1 MIAYMG
7 KLGKHNRAIT
17 ADLEQP
23 PAAPAIG
30 TRAIS
35 ANLESA
41 FWYQLKQIS
50 IDRDIPMRWLI
61 REALNDLFIKY
72 GKETVAVPQA
82 QGDSPLASESMGQG
96 AGTSSGNALVN
107 TTYEFPK
114 QFEVPFEKWMAANDW
129 SGTELL
135 RKAFSLFEIA
145 QEAKE
150 QGNRL
155 GVLSKD
161 RQVIAEIIGL

>member
-1 MIAYMG
+1 MG
-7 KLGKHNRAIT
+7 KLGKHNREIT
-17 ADLEQP
+17 TDLEQT
-23 PAAPAIG
+23 PAAAAVDG
-30 TRAIS
+30 TRTIS
-35 ANLESA
+35 ANLESP

-61 REALNDLFIKY
+61 REALNDLFTKY
-72 GKETVAVPQA
+72 GKETVATPQG
-82 QGDSPLASESMGQG
+82 QGDSRLAAESMEQG
-96 AGTSSGNALVN
+96 AGTSSGSALVN

-114 QFEVPFEKWMAANDW
+114 QFEEPFEKWMAANDW
-129 SGTELL
+129 TGTELL
-135 RKAFSLFEIA
+135 RKAFSLFEVA

-155 GVLSKD
+155 GVLSRD

>member
-1 MIAYMG
+1 MIVYMG
-7 KLGKHNRAIT
+7 KLGKHNREIT
-17 ADLEQP
+17 TGLEESP
-23 PAAPAIG
+23 VAPAIDG
-30 TRAIS
+30 TRTIS

-50 IDRDIPMRWLI
+50 IDWDIPMRWLI

-72 GKETVAVPQA
+72 GKETVAAPQA

-96 AGTSSGNALVN
+96 AGTSAGNALVN

-114 QFEVPFEKWMAANDW
+114 QFEAPFEKWMANGW

-135 RKAFSLFEIA
+135 RKAFSLFEVA
-145 QEAKE
+145 QDAKE
-150 QGNRL
+150 HGNRL
-155 GVLSKD
+155 GVLSRD